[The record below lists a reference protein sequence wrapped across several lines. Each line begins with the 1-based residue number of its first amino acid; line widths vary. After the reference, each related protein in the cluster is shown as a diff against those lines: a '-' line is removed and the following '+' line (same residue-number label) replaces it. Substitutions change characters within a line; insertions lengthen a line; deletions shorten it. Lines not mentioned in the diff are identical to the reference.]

1 MEKEIINYL
10 IFGVLT
16 TIVSLLVYY
25 GLTLTIL
32 NPEKALELQIANV
45 ISWIAAVTFAYFTNR
60 KWVFENKDK
69 ANLKEASK
77 FYLSRVSTLLIDM
90 GLMFIFVVLGIIG
103 GGFIDQI
110 DTDIVKERKNE
121 YKELVDTNQLDNRTR
136 KKALAKE
143 ERRKKAEQERKEL
156 EESSKNKQAV
166 E

>member
-1 MEKEIINYL
+1 MNKLKELYLKNKEIINYL

-90 GLMFIFVVLGIIG
+90 GLMFIFVTKMGVNDKIMKIIVQVIVIVLNYIFSK
-103 GGFIDQI
+103 FI
-110 DTDIVKERKNE
+110 VFREKKNE
-121 YKELVDTNQLDNRTR
+121 TK
-136 KKALAKE
+136 
-143 ERRKKAEQERKEL
+143 
-156 EESSKNKQAV
+156 
-166 E
+166 